1 MLNNLMQKYKDKF
14 YRNYLWYTA
23 LETELLF
30 FIVCDVMF
38 LTKVKNI
45 LPDKISLLVFLSL
58 VFSLIIQYPLLKW
71 INKMGNRFAVRIG
84 SIIFMLSAIFITF
97 SPNFLGVLFGGF
109 LKCVGHTLNSIGT
122 AILKNKL
129 SKDNLEEQYVSYQSD
144 ANSFTSFVTMCTS
157 LICGG
162 LFYFDAYLP
171 MLAICGGLFYFDAYL
186 PMLACIAFSIFGV
199 FISFIITKEDYNSKN
214 TDTTNNMQYFTKDY
228 AHKAN
233 YFSIL
238 IFISF
243 AIVTSLS
250 GIGLSY
256 AKIYEKIRNRSA
268 FIFSKLLIIGLFLQI
283 LPWIHNIHNCK
294 IICCIL
300 LCSGYLLLS
309 FVRDPFITLV
319 QNICLENSNN
329 KIEQQNAL
337 VLLNASKKTGALLLS
352 AICTLLLNRWN
363 VVNVIVLMTIIA
375 MINYIILK
383 YDRIWDNK

>member
-1 MLNNLMQKYKDKF
+1 
-14 YRNYLWYTA
+14 
-23 LETELLF
+23 
-30 FIVCDVMF
+30 
-38 LTKVKNI
+38 
-45 LPDKISLLVFLSL
+45 
-58 VFSLIIQYPLLKW
+58 
-71 INKMGNRFAVRIG
+71 
-84 SIIFMLSAIFITF
+84 
-97 SPNFLGVLFGGF
+97 
-109 LKCVGHTLNSIGT
+109 
-122 AILKNKL
+122 
-129 SKDNLEEQYVSYQSD
+129 
-144 ANSFTSFVTMCTS
+144 
-157 LICGG
+157 
-162 LFYFDAYLP
+162 
-171 MLAICGGLFYFDAYL
+171 
-186 PMLACIAFSIFGV
+186 
-199 FISFIITKEDYNSKN
+199 
-214 TDTTNNMQYFTKDY
+214 MQYFTKDY

-256 AKIYEKIRNRSA
+256 ARINFQEVLTNYNAEFIVSLLGIISAIVYLIRIFSNLIMKKIYEKIRNRSA

-375 MINYIILK
+375 MINYMILK